1 MQQSPVHA
9 RRRLVRPST
18 APAKEVEELLPA
30 QMAPNLSLG
39 PSFLFPPAPSAD
51 PPPKGPLPSPHDFIL
66 QTSRAHPPDSD
77 WSTFTTAYALGR
89 WDPHRTPNP
98 PRPVHNFIRNIH
110 CRQPPFSE
118 PSSATPPPPQSPSE
132 SIPDQPA
139 SANTP
144 SFRPIMLS
152 VLPDL
157 LDVPASSSSSSKLSV
172 SLGLPNTMTDLR
184 PFSLPPS
191 SNFAFPRSRNS
202 FSNSPVSTPTTDTAV
217 PLHSNSEITEVQTTV
232 ATLRW
237 AAARVD
243 ISPLALPSPEHELT
257 DPMRGITA
265 AIPGSHLEIDTQP
278 DYPTTPCGSRKSRL
292 GSFWEGTTDVDEE
305 GTALGQSR
313 LAPMLRTPPDMVD
326 GLSTF
331 DRLPL
336 FDLLHPPSAYH
347 DTGEYSEKLSV
358 SPQQESFCG
367 GAPDSTYQSD
377 SSKPPSPPPPPPP
390 PLQVVQRPAS
400 EPATLDAP
408 RRTHLLRQ
416 SSSPLPSSIPYEIR
430 LPGGKVISDGPASGK
445 TGRLVR
451 EERMYAELGYFAA
464 PYPPDEFE
472 RRRALYK

>member
-1 MQQSPVHA
+1 MH
-9 RRRLVRPST
+9 
-18 APAKEVEELLPA
+18 
-30 QMAPNLSLG
+30 
-39 PSFLFPPAPSAD
+39 
-51 PPPKGPLPSPHDFIL
+51 H
-66 QTSRAHPPDSD
+66 TSRAHTPDCD
-77 WSTFTTAYALGR
+77 WTTFTTAYALGR

-98 PRPVHNFIRNIH
+98 PRPVHNFNKNIH
-110 CRQPPFSE
+110 WRQPPFSE

-132 SIPDQPA
+132 SLPDQPA

-144 SFRPIMLS
+144 AFRPIMLS

-157 LDVPASSSSSSKLSV
+157 LDAPASSSSSSKLSV
-172 SLGLPNTMTDLR
+172 SLVQPNTMTDLG
-184 PFSLPPS
+184 PFSLHPS
-191 SNFAFPRSRNS
+191 ANFAFPRSRNS

-265 AIPGSHLEIDTQP
+265 AIPGSHLEIATQP
-278 DYPTTPCGSRKSRL
+278 DYPTTPCSIRKSRL
-292 GSFWEGTTDVDEE
+292 GSFWEGTTDVDGEE
-305 GTALGQSR
+305 VTALGQSR
-313 LAPMLRTPPDMVD
+313 LAPMLRTPSDMVD
-326 GLSTF
+326 GLPTF

-347 DTGEYSEKLSV
+347 DTGEYSEKISV

-367 GAPDSTYQSD
+367 AAPDSEYQTD
-377 SSKPPSPPPPPPP
+377 SSKPSSPPPPPPPPPP
-390 PLQVVQRPAS
+390 PLQATQRTSS
-400 EPATLDAP
+400 EPANPDGP

-416 SSSPLPSSIPYEIR
+416 SSSPLPASMPYEIR
-430 LPGGKVISDGPASGK
+430 LPSGKVISDGSASGK
-445 TGRLVR
+445 TGRSVR
-451 EERMYAELGYFAA
+451 EERLYAELGYFAA